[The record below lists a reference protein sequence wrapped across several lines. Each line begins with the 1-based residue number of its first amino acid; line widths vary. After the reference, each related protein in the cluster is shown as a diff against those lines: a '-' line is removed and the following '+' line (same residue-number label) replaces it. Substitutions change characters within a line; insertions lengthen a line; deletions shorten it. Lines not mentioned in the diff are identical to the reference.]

1 MNFFVVLKKAPQPLL
16 FVMYGVFIYFLWLF
30 DTITGPDLSILTFYL
45 VPVIAATW
53 LSGKPA
59 GIIISILSAAAWY
72 FSDINTHFSYSHPM
86 VPYWNMTVGVT
97 IFLVVVELL
106 SRLKKTLVLEM
117 ELARKDELTGAAN
130 RRSFFES
137 TQIEID
143 RTHRYKHPFTLAYID
158 IDDFK
163 RVNDMFGHEEGDRV
177 LRIFSSVLIKNIRS
191 TDVLGRIGGD
201 EFVLLLSETGYD
213 QAHTVIEK
221 LSDLLQE
228 RLDKGKLPVTFSIG
242 VVTFLRPPS
251 SVDDLL
257 KKVDGVMYT
266 VKREGKNTIKHITWK
281 ESASAH

>member
-1 MNFFVVLKKAPQPLL
+1 MNFFVMLKKAPQPLL

-45 VPVIAATW
+45 VPVITATW

-59 GIIISILSAAAWY
+59 GIIISILSAVAWY
-72 FSDINTHFSYSHPM
+72 FSDINTHSSYSHSM

-137 TQIEID
+137 AQIEID

-177 LRIFSSVLIKNIRS
+177 LRVFSSVLIKNIRS

-228 RLDKGKLPVTFSIG
+228 RLAKGKLPVTFSIG